1 MRRANPPEEPR
12 WGGFDPRSGARAR
25 LGDLIAAERGRAQAH
40 IALIRRQEPTASSDR
55 VARVILDRW
64 TKVAAVEGGL
74 TGAAGLFGV
83 PLNLVLFLYCEIA
96 AAVSIA
102 EAYGVRLEGDSGEDA
117 ILGVLGEA
125 HGMQDVLRST
135 PRILG
140 AVAKAVALRHGLASV
155 GRLVPLIAAPIA
167 ARLNERDM
175 ERLGHEALRR
185 FGKVVFIE

>member
-135 PRILG
+135 PRI
-140 AVAKAVALRHGLASV
+140 ALRHGLASV